1 MPQDTAALRRAFA
14 AQADDG
20 TPQRVDDTRVWQ
32 AVRGELSQEERHA
45 LIEELPHNPALAESW
60 RVAMALSQELD
71 GESEEVA
78 ATTST
83 TTEPSATE
91 MPSVTA
97 PTRSEKVV
105 RPSVWN
111 RGWAAGLAVAAALLV
126 AVGVSQGPWSQG
138 PWSQGPSNPDGEA
151 PVYRQVDGEQ
161 ITSGLD
167 ESVALSRQD
176 FTLSWSAIEGARY
189 RVRVLGPDLQVV
201 VETELLDAAQY
212 RVVPD
217 DLGGISGGTQLLW
230 QVDAR
235 LAEGRTVSSATFFAT
250 LAEDP

>member
-1 MPQDTAALRRAFA
+1 MPQDTATLRRAFA

-71 GESEEVA
+71 GESEDVA
-78 ATTST
+78 TMIST
-83 TTEPSATE
+83 AIEPSATE
-91 MPSVTA
+91 APSVTA
-97 PTRSEKVV
+97 PTPEKVI
-105 RPSVWN
+105 RPTVWN

-126 AVGVSQGPWSQG
+126 VVGVSQGPWSQG
-138 PWSQGPSNPDGEA
+138 PWSQGPSNLDGEA

-161 ITSGLD
+161 ITSQLD
-167 ESVALSRQD
+167 ESVALAREN

-212 RVVPD
+212 RVAPE
-217 DLGGISGGTQLLW
+217 DLGEISGGTQLLW

-235 LAEGRTVSSATFFAT
+235 LEEGRTVSSATFFAT